1 MEAGG
6 LEDGEYSL
14 GGQKVIVKD
23 NAARLEN
30 GALAGSVSAM
40 NSMVRNFYNN
50 TDLTVVEA
58 INLASLNPAT
68 AIHVADKK
76 GSIEIGKDADFA
88 LFDDDFNCSM
98 TICTGDIVFEQ
109 K

>member
-76 GSIEIGKDADFA
+76 
-88 LFDDDFNCSM
+88 
-98 TICTGDIVFEQ
+98 VV
-109 K
+109 